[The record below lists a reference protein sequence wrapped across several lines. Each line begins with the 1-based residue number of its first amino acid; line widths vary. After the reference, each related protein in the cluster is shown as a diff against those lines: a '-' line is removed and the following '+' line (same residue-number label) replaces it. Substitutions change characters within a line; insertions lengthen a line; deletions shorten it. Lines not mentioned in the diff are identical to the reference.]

1 MQITPTALL
10 ALFWMLFIGWGFYA
24 LLQRHLRL
32 DDQLVDTEAQLAVE
46 RHARAVAELALANTH
61 LSLCQATKQQETVR
75 ESERQ
80 RIARDIHDD
89 LGQNLLALKIDLQ
102 LMHVSTTGAHPLI
115 TKKIDGMIGNLDNT
129 IKSLRAIIYDLRPIV
144 LEAGFQSAM
153 EWQLSEFTRMH
164 GIRHAFTADPDALHA
179 PEDAERDAMLYRI
192 AQEALSNVARHA
204 HATEVDIKLQRFGNM
219 LTLRVQ
225 DNGVGMVEIGN
236 GRGCGLPG
244 MRERVR
250 AIGGCFAIDSLPGS
264 GVVLSVSIPLTVAFA
279 AH

>member
-1 MQITPTALL
+1 MHITPTAIL
-10 ALFWMLFIGWGFYA
+10 ALLWMLLIGWGFYA

-32 DDQLVDTEAQLAVE
+32 DDQLSDKEAQLSIE
-46 RHARAVAELALANTH
+46 RHARDVAELALANTH
-61 LSLCQATKQQETVR
+61 LSLCQMTKQQETIR

-80 RIARDIHDD
+80 RISRDIHDD

-102 LMHVSTTGAHPLI
+102 LLHVSTTGAHPLI
-115 TKKIDGMIGNLDNT
+115 TQKVDCMIGNLDNT
-129 IKSLRAIIYDLRPIV
+129 IKSLRAIIYDLRPVV

-164 GIRHAFTADPDALHA
+164 GIRHAFTADPTALDA
-179 PEDAERDAMLYRI
+179 PPDAERDAMLYRI
-192 AQEALSNVARHA
+192 VQEALSNVARHA
-204 HATEVDIKLQRFGNM
+204 HATEVNVKLHRFGDM
-219 LTLRVQ
+219 LTLRVE
-225 DNGVGMVEIGN
+225 DNGVGMVAAGN

-250 AIGGCFAIDSLPGS
+250 AIGGCFAIDSLPGN
-264 GVVLSVSIPLTVAFA
+264 GTMLSVSIPLTVAIA

>member
-1 MQITPTALL
+1 MHITPTALL
-10 ALFWMLFIGWGFYA
+10 ALLWMLLIGWGFYA

-32 DDQLVDTEAQLAVE
+32 DDQLADKEAQLSIE
-46 RHARAVAELALANTH
+46 RHARNVAELALANTH
-61 LSLCQATKQQETVR
+61 LSLCQLSKQQETVR

-80 RIARDIHDD
+80 RISRDIHDD

-102 LMHVSTTGAHPLI
+102 LLHVSTTGAHPLI
-115 TKKIDGMIGNLDNT
+115 TQKVDCMIGNLDNT
-129 IKSLRAIIYDLRPIV
+129 IKSLRAIIYDLRPVV

-164 GIRHAFTADPDALHA
+164 GIRHAFTADPAALDAPA
-179 PEDAERDAMLYRI
+179 DAERDAMLYRI
-192 AQEALSNVARHA
+192 VQEALSNVARHA
-204 HATEVDIKLQRFGNM
+204 HATEVEIKLQRYGDM
-219 LTLRVQ
+219 LTLRVE
-225 DNGVGMVEIGN
+225 DNGVGMVAPGN

-250 AIGGCFAIDSLPGS
+250 AIGGCFAIDSPPGN
-264 GVVLSVSIPLTVAFA
+264 GTVLSVSIPLTVAIA

>member
-1 MQITPTALL
+1 MHITPTALL
-10 ALFWMLFIGWGFYA
+10 ALFWMLLIGWGCHA

-32 DDQLVDTEAQLAVE
+32 DDRLADSEAQLAVE
-46 RHARAVAELALANTH
+46 RHARAVAELALANTP
-61 LSLCQATKQQETVR
+61 LSRCQTSKQQEAVR

-102 LMHVSTTGAHPLI
+102 LMRVSSGGAPAQIGQKL
-115 TKKIDGMIGNLDNT
+115 DAMIATLDKT
-129 IKSLRAIIYDLRPIV
+129 IASLRAIIYDLRPVV

-153 EWQLSEFTRMH
+153 TWQLNEFTRMH
-164 GIRHAFTADPDALHA
+164 GIRHAFTADADALHA
-179 PEDAERDAMLYRI
+179 PDDVERDAMLYRI
-192 AQEALSNVARHA
+192 VQEALSNVARHA

-225 DNGVGMVEIGN
+225 DNGVGMVELGQ

-250 AIGGCFAIDSLPGS
+250 AIGGAFAIDSLPGS
-264 GVVLSVSIPLTVAFA
+264 GVVLSVSIPLTLAVA